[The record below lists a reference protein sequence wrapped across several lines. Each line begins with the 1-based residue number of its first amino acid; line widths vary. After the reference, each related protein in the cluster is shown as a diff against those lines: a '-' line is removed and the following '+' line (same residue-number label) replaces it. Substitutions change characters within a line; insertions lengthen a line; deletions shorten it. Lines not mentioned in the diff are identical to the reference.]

1 MEKVTRRGK
10 SRSSF
15 IGIRFGKLLIIS
27 DEEDKVFPSGNYT
40 RMVKCICDCGN
51 ETVTRLTDI
60 KRGRTRS
67 CGCSTFVNTLTTEER
82 SEQSKRLYEAG
93 KFPHLARGNSDE
105 FTPFRYLLKSTKNK
119 DRRGKENNLT
129 LSYLKSLWEKQEG
142 NCVYTG
148 VSLESPTHTNN
159 LKDIPAYRKASI
171 DRVNSSLGYIEGNI
185 QIVSQAINS
194 AKGIMT
200 HDEMLE
206 FLEVIRSH
214 PSHFLRE

>member
-15 IGIRFGKLLIIS
+15 IGVRFGKLLIIS
-27 DEEDKVFPSGNYT
+27 DEEDKVLPSGHYR
-40 RMVKCICDCGN
+40 RMVKCVCDCGN
-51 ETVTRLTDI
+51 ETVTSLTDI

-82 SEQSKRLYEAG
+82 SEQSKRLYESG
-93 KFPHLARGNSDE
+93 KFPHLGKGKSDE

-119 DRRGKENNLT
+119 DRRKENNLT
-129 LSYLKSLWEKQEG
+129 LSYLKYLWEKQEG
-142 NCVYTG
+142 RCCYTG
-148 VSLESPTHTNN
+148 VELQLPTHTNN
-159 LKDIPAYRKASI
+159 LKELPSYKKASVDRI
-171 DRVNSSLGYIEGNI
+171 DSTLGYTEGNV

-200 HDEMLE
+200 HDEMIE
-206 FLEVIRSH
+206 FLEIIRSH
-214 PSHFLRE
+214 PSHFSRE